1 MEEIQELR
9 EELQEL
15 KEGMEETQLS
25 QGVFDGYLGDLMSYS
40 FFFGELCFLGA
51 KLRLHLFYC
60 RYPRTCG
67 GWIPIQSDMWKNLID

>member
-1 MEEIQELR
+1 MPLFGQGLEEIQELR

-40 FFFGELCFLGA
+40 FFFGSYVFLV
-51 KLRLHLFYC
+51 
-60 RYPRTCG
+60 
-67 GWIPIQSDMWKNLID
+67 QN